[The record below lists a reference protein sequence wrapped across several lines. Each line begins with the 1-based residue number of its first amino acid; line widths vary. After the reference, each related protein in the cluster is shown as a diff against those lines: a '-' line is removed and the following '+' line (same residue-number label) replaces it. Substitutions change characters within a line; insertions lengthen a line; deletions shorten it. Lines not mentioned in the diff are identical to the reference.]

1 MLKAREREGRE
12 RERGKREGE
21 RERGGERGRERR
33 NGPQEEGEEVAEES
47 LEVVALYVML
57 RHLGLYVKAV
67 GNQKEVLSGSSHVQ
81 ICLLEGQ
88 LQCFK
93 EN

>member
-1 MLKAREREGRE
+1 MRENAESK

-21 RERGGERGRERR
+21 REERGRERR
-33 NGPQEEGEEVAEES
+33 NGPQEEGEEVAKES